1 MMDRFAPNTA
11 ALDTP
16 SVAGEAIGLPSTVCM
31 ISPDTDNPAPA
42 ITAASSRGRRMC
54 CMIRTAALS
63 PLPNSAE
70 THCRTDIPEDPT
82 SSSNRASSTTAA
94 ASAAITA
101 IFLFRAPSAPM
112 SCLPRL
118 YMVYHTSIF
127 PTAQP
132 G

>member
-1 MMDRFAPNTA
+1 MPVDRNPPESAMMDRFAPNTA

-70 THCRTDIPEDPT
+70 THCRTDIPEDP
-82 SSSNRASSTTAA
+82 
-94 ASAAITA
+94 AITA

-127 PTAQP
+127 STAQP